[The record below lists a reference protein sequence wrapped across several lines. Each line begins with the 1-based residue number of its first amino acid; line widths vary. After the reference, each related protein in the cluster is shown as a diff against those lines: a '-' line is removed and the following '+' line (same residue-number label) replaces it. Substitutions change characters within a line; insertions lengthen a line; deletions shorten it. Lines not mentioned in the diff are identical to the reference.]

1 MAQPDLPADAPV
13 PYVPQPVQ
21 VGALVALGVPAH
33 LPALAGRDRAGR
45 QLVHLQEPL
54 LGDQRLDH
62 RAAAVA
68 VADLVDVGLG
78 PDQVAA
84 RLQVAH
90 DQLSRLEGVHRTQT
104 MVAFEAYSRHDLEAL
119 FSVGQ

>member
-1 MAQPDLPADAPV
+1 GGEWPERGGEPGVEHVGVLPELAAAALTAGLRLVNRGEGVTVGAVVDGDPVAQPDLAADAPV

-68 VADLVDVGLG
+68 VAD
-78 PDQVAA
+78 
-84 RLQVAH
+84 
-90 DQLSRLEGVHRTQT
+90 
-104 MVAFEAYSRHDLEAL
+104 
-119 FSVGQ
+119 